1 MNNTLHRKKKTWI
14 TSAHRGFVSSG
25 IHSNTIA
32 AYRLAA
38 SKGADM
44 IELDARMTKDGVL
57 IVNHDATVKG
67 YTENGVKVEYV
78 ISETNY
84 EEISKLS
91 LLEDRTSDN
100 HIPTLSEAL
109 HFVYFSGLSI
119 NIDLKEGI
127 LHAKEVSEMVVSHG
141 MRGRTVY
148 ATNGAGA
155 ECIKTI
161 LTIDPQARFIDTK
174 ANFTKEKLETIE
186 NYPAKCYV
194 YTSDFSDKNISEIRE
209 SGCMLATISL
219 TKENVRAAF
228 KHHPDMA
235 EYPHTSDFS
244 EIDKFIL
251 SLEDL

>member
-1 MNNTLHRKKKTWI
+1 MNNTLYRKKKTWI

-25 IHSNTIA
+25 IHSNTIS

-67 YTENGVKVEYV
+67 YTEDGLKVEYV
-78 ISETNY
+78 ISETKY

-91 LLEDRTSDN
+91 LSEDRTSDN
-100 HIPTLSEAL
+100 HIPTLSESL
-109 HFVYFSGLSI
+109 HFAYFSGLSI
-119 NIDLKEGI
+119 NIDLKEGL
-127 LHAKEVSEMVVSHG
+127 LHAKEISEMVVSYG

-148 ATNGAGA
+148 ATNGSGVKA
-155 ECIKTI
+155 IKEI
-161 LTIDPQARFIDTK
+161 LKIDPDAYFIDTK
-174 ANFTKEKLETIE
+174 ANFTKDKLKEIPD
-186 NYPAKCYV
+186 YPAKCYV

-219 TKENVRAAF
+219 TKENAKDAF

-235 EYPHTSDFS
+235 EYPHTSDFF